1 MHERG
6 AEMMMLCCVRYKG
19 CLITTPI
26 NDPSINDHI
35 MVIAIIFWEG
45 RGGNRRAR
53 NIKAR
58 VVFSCV
64 MMTRLIS
71 LSSGLRV
78 MLVAADLQNPFIFLG
93 LHFSQRAPCWLLI
106 RVIWWV
112 EGAFTLQACCCLH
125 RKTCKWFQEKKIT
138 HFEWRRCPC
147 KRMLIYQLI
156 HLKVHLHYITAGY
169 MLPGGPIF
177 NFITLEVH
185 VNVCFKIFISH
196 FEMLEFAPPNQ
207 NRARV
212 WSCNKKSK

>member
-1 MHERG
+1 MENESSSCHRYRKLYSWLLFLGIISCNYMHCTLHSPSCLQCKPFMHERG

-112 EGAFTLQACCCLH
+112 EGAFTGLLLPAQENMQVIS
-125 RKTCKWFQEKKIT
+125 RKENNTFWME
-138 HFEWRRCPC
+138 
-147 KRMLIYQLI
+147 
-156 HLKVHLHYITAGY
+156 
-169 MLPGGPIF
+169 
-177 NFITLEVH
+177 EV
-185 VNVCFKIFISH
+185 S
-196 FEMLEFAPPNQ
+196 L
-207 NRARV
+207 
-212 WSCNKKSK
+212 